1 MADMTNLA
9 VPDGVLGTS
18 DRAFTMPAARH
29 APESGHEASAVPRP
43 EAGTELGAVVTSE
56 EPMKRLR
63 AFLHRLHS
71 WREEVRRRPKQHR
84 IYKATV
90 GIIGGAIVVGGLAL
104 VPLPGPGWV
113 IVFVG
118 LAILASEFERADRVQ
133 QFARSKVRAW
143 TAWLNR
149 QPVLVR
155 LAVGLLTFAFVACV
169 VYGLAVLS
177 GVPSWVPDWAV
188 PPLPGLD

>member
-1 MADMTNLA
+1 
-9 VPDGVLGTS
+9 
-18 DRAFTMPAARH
+18 MPAARS
-29 APESGHEASAVPRP
+29 ALESRGA
-43 EAGTELGAVVTSE
+43 AGVETADEMPVGRVRTW
-56 EPMKRLR
+56 LR
-63 AFLHRLHS
+63 RLHS
-71 WREEVRRRPKQHR
+71 WREDVRRRPKQHR
-84 IYKATV
+84 IYKGTV
-90 GIIGGAIVVGGLAL
+90 GVIGGAIVVGGLAL

-149 QPVLVR
+149 QALAVR
-155 LAVGLLTFAFVACV
+155 VAVGLVTFAFVASV
-169 VYGLAVLS
+169 VYGLTVMT